1 MSMFGSLDPLL
12 SVSLLTVLLML
23 GLGQHRHAG
32 WLAVAAYLVQLIL
45 LGVMGTMLAYS
56 PDKDMAIAS
65 GLQIV
70 VMGDTMSWAMTGL
83 GWFFAVVTVGAAL
96 FTAWFAAGAWSEG
109 RQGMRLYQVCMSLNV
124 FAMLL
129 LLSSGDLLS
138 LFIGWELVS
147 WASFLIMAQRGGEAV
162 QAAFRYLVYAM
173 SGAVAIL
180 AAIILLKVNAGSLSY
195 SAARDYLAGAPTSI
209 LWLCIGLFGSGF
221 LIKLAMVP
229 FHLWQARA
237 YSLTPGPAAA
247 FLGAISS
254 RMGLFAIAAVIMT
267 VVGMDRLIE
276 LEIPYTFLVARDLW
290 LWLAAITIVVPTFI
304 ALKQTD
310 ARMLLAWHG
319 IGQSGYMLMGLM
331 LASPMGAAGGLL
343 HVFNYATYQAALFL
357 TVTAVA
363 YRTGTTNLDRLG
375 GLVTRMPLTFVAM
388 LLGIIGLAGL
398 PPMNGFVSKWLVY
411 KSLLAQEM
419 PLLFLAASIGT
430 LGTVLSVYKLI
441 HNTFLGQLRL
451 EHENVREVPW
461 SMVIPM
467 LSLGGIA
474 FITGYM
480 PGLAL
485 DLVTIAQQSLGIT
498 ALDYHLGGVNTDSG
512 SLDMLWV
519 VSIML
524 IAIGIGAL
532 VFLAGNRSK
541 RVHQFDNYAG
551 GHFLSSDMRYHYSH
565 NFYPGL
571 MRVIGPWYR
580 GSIRWLESVLVSITA
595 FSTSLSLGIFRSR
608 FASYYPLFGAV
619 VLLLWVGLP

>member
-1 MSMFGSLDPLL
+1 MSMFSSLDLL
-12 SVSLLTVLLML
+12 LGVSLLTVLLML
-23 GLGQHRHAG
+23 GLGQQRQAG
-32 WLAVAAYLVQLIL
+32 WLALASYVIQLIL
-45 LGVMGTMLAYS
+45 LTVMGTQLADS
-56 PDKDMAIAS
+56 PGLGIQS
-65 GLQIV
+65 GIGLS
-70 VMGDTMSWAMTGL
+70 VMGNPLSWSMTGL
-83 GWFFAVVTVGAAL
+83 GWFFALITVGAAV
-96 FTAWFAAGAWSEG
+96 FTAWFAAGSWSLNHE
-109 RQGMRLYQVCMSLNV
+109 GMRLYQVAMALNV

-129 LLSSGDLLS
+129 LLSSGELLS

-147 WASFLIMAQRGGEAV
+147 WASFLIMAQAGGKAV

-173 SGAVAIL
+173 AGAVAIL
-180 AAIILLKVNAGSLSY
+180 AAIILIKVNAGSFSY
-195 SAARDYLAGAPTSI
+195 GAARDYLAGAPPHM
-209 LWLCIGLFGSGF
+209 LWLFIGLFGSGF

-229 FHLWQARA
+229 FHLWQAKA

-254 RMGLFAIAAVIMT
+254 RMGLFAIAAVIINLIG
-267 VVGMDRLIE
+267 VDRLIQ
-276 LEIPYTFLVARDLW
+276 LDIAYTFLSARDLW
-290 LWLAAITIVVPTFI
+290 LWIAAITIVVPTFI
-304 ALKQTD
+304 ALTQTD

-319 IGQSGYMLMGLM
+319 IGQSGYMLLGIMV
-331 LASPMGAAGGLL
+331 ASPLGVAGGLM

-411 KSLLAQEM
+411 KALLAEEM

-451 EHENVREVPW
+451 EHENVQEVPW

-467 LSLGGIA
+467 LALGGIA

-485 DLVTIAQQSLGIT
+485 DLVAIAQAAMGIP
-498 ALDYHLGGVNTDSG
+498 ALDYHLGGVSTASG

-519 VSIML
+519 VSIL
-524 IAIGIGAL
+524 LGGIGIGAL
-532 VFLAGNRSK
+532 VFFSGNRSS

-551 GHFLSSDMRYHYSH
+551 GHFLTADMRYHYSH

-580 GSIRWLESVLVSITA
+580 GSIQWLESGLVSITA
-595 FSTSLSLGIFRSR
+595 FSTSLSLGIYRSR
-608 FASYYPLFGAV
+608 FASYYLLFTV
-619 VLLLWVGLP
+619 VAMLLWVSLP